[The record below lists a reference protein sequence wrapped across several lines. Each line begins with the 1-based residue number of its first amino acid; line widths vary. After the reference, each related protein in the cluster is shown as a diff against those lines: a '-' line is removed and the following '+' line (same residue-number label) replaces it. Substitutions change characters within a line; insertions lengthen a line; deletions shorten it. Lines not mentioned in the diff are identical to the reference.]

1 MIRRLGLEQVQKMKE
16 QGAQIVEAL
25 APKEYADEHIPGA
38 INIPLLHMNASS
50 VAVLDKNR
58 PIIVYCWDYQ

>member
-1 MIRRLGLEQVQKMKE
+1 MIRRIDLEQVQRMKE
-16 QGAQIVEAL
+16 QGAQIVDVL
-25 APKEYADEHIPGA
+25 ASKEYSEEHIPGA
-38 INIPLLHMNASS
+38 ISIPLLQMNASS